1 MTRKKAKIHIPKA
14 VSDKQSVPPDVLQ
27 RVGIEFHDP
36 ATCTC
41 EECAELRL
49 KTPKEEP
56 KAA

>member
-14 VSDKQSVPPDVLQ
+14 MPDEQSVPPDVLQ

-41 EECAELRL
+41 EECVELRL
-49 KTPKEEP
+49 RKAQEEP